1 LFSPISSI
9 LPRKATLS
17 RTSFTPANTNSQQ
30 RVS

>member
-9 LPRKATLS
+9 LPRKARLS
-17 RTSFTPANTNSQQ
+17 KTSFKPTNANSQQ